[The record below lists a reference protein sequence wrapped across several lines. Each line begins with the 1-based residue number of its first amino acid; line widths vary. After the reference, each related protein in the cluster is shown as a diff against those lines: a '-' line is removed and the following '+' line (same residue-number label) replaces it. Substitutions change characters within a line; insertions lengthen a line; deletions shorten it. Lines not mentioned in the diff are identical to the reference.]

1 MSSFVH
7 LPEQFKI
14 VTGETVVTSDGGYTS
29 EFVSLKNINMAWI
42 IIEALQNIGHAT
54 VINPQRATAV
64 APTGNVAIAHNAPN
78 WLNADIATNDTL
90 VRGADGT
97 TMAFDVGA
105 FDQLLV
111 IQIDPAQL
119 GDTYDCLGVV
129 CTTSAQAT
137 NFHTV
142 TFLLETRY
150 GQATPP
156 TAVVD

>member
-1 MSSFVH
+1 MSSIVH

-14 VTGETVVTSDGGYTS
+14 VTGSPVATTNGGITSA
-29 EFVSLKNINMAWI
+29 FVSLKNVNMAWI
-42 IIEALQNIGHAT
+42 VIEALQAATHAT

-78 WLNADIATNDTL
+78 WKNANIATNDTL

-97 TMAFDVGA
+97 TVSLTAGTN
-105 FDQLLV
+105 DQLVV

-119 GDTYDCLGVV
+119 GETFDCMGVV
-129 CTTSAQAT
+129 ITTSGEAT
-137 NFHTV
+137 NYMTI

>member
-1 MSSFVH
+1 MSSIVH

-14 VTGETVVTSDGGYTS
+14 VTGLTVATSNGAYTTA
-29 EFVSLKNINMAWI
+29 FVSLKNINMAWI
-42 IIEALQNIGHAT
+42 IIEALQDVGHAT

-64 APTGNVAIAHNAPN
+64 APTGNVAIAHNAPW
-78 WLNADIATNDTL
+78 WLNANILTNDTL
-90 VRGADGT
+90 VRQADGT

-105 FDQLLV
+105 FDQLMV

-119 GDTYDCLGVV
+119 GDTYDCMGVV
-129 CTTSAQAT
+129 CTTSGQAG